1 MTVKRFLKIFSI
13 LLFILIVFSIYNSI
27 YFDIPRKELEE
38 KYATYPSDF
47 LILNNGS
54 RIHYRDQGNISGPT
68 IMLLHGFTSSLFSFD
83 RLVPLLTKDYR
94 VISYDFPGFGLT
106 GAVPS
111 RDYSFQSLLDSV
123 SEIRKEL
130 KIEELILLGHSMGG
144 RVAWHYAAEHPDE
157 IEGLIIV
164 GSGVIANDKDFIKFQ
179 ENNGDPIIFD
189 LLRADFPFKD
199 QLLYFTPK
207 FFAAQGAKTSIYD
220 QALVTEELITL
231 FHELALLDG
240 TRLAFGDMMSQVKKN
255 DFIDNLD
262 LLKSIEV
269 PTLVIHG
276 EKDNLV
282 NLWSVKY
289 FEEYI
294 DDVDVQYYSD
304 IGHFPIYEDPQRSFK
319 DINKF
324 ILSLK

>member
-1 MTVKRFLKIFSI
+1 MNKEIEEQNEERLLRLKLLSNRLDEVITIPGTKYKIGSDPIIGAIPIIGDLLGSI
-13 LLFILIVFSIYNSI
+13 ISIY
-27 YFDIPRKELEE
+27 
-38 KYATYPSDF
+38 
-47 LILNNGS
+47 ILYSGS
-54 RIHYRDQGNISGPT
+54 K
-68 IMLLHGFTSSLFSFD
+68 LLCFTSALFSFD

-189 LLRADFPFKD
+189 LLRADFPFKE

-255 DFIDNLD
+255 DFIDDLD